1 MKLVLE
7 RTYYAQATHG
17 TLYADGKMVCDTLEL
32 PWRFNKRKVS
42 CIPEG
47 SYLIKKRFSVK
58 YKWHLEVLKVPGR
71 SGILIHTANDA
82 QKELQGCIAPVSY
95 ISGMGKGVYSRKAMD
110 KVLLLL
116 EGVLTTRETVF
127 LEIRVKKLPG

>member
-1 MKLVLE
+1 
-7 RTYYAQATHG
+7 
-17 TLYADGKMVCDTLEL
+17 
-32 PWRFNKRKVS
+32 VS